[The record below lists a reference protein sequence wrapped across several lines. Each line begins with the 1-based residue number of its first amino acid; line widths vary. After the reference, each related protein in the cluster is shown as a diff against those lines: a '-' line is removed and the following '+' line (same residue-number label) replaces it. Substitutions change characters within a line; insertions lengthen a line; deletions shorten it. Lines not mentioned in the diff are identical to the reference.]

1 MFGPSHRFIGLVGVA
16 LAVGLAACG
25 SAPEEQSG
33 GDAYRNEAM
42 AMPLD
47 EWTTGELNL
56 DGGDTTDWKAIDVES
71 AGKLVVELKAD
82 KKSAVVV
89 LAVYDKHGL
98 AIGNGTRKAG
108 SEGIAVPVK
117 ATYGGRYFVK
127 IVHKDGDKTAYS
139 VRAVMGDGGGGGDV
153 VPDL

>member
-1 MFGPSHRFIGLVGVA
+1 MFGPSQSVVGLMAVL
-16 LAVGLAACG
+16 LAMSLAACG

-33 GDAYRNEAM
+33 GDAYRNEALP
-42 AMPLD
+42 MPLD
-47 EWTTGELNL
+47 EWTTGELDL
-56 DGGDTTDWKAIDVES
+56 DGGDTTDWKTVDIEG

-82 KKSAVVV
+82 KKSSVV
-89 LAVYDKHGL
+89 LVGVYDKHGL

-108 SEGIAVPVK
+108 SDGIAVPVK

-127 IVHKDGDKTAYS
+127 IVHRDGDKTAYS

>member
-1 MFGPSHRFIGLVGVA
+1 MFRPSHRFIGLVGVA
-16 LAVGLAACG
+16 MAVGLAACG

-33 GDAYRNEAM
+33 GDAYRSEAM